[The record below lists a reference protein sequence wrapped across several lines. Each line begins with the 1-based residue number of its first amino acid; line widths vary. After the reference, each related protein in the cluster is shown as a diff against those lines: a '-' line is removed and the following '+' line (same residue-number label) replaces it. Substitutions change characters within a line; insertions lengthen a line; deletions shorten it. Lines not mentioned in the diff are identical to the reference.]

1 MEITSHT
8 KLLELLN
15 EYPALEE
22 QIINIAPPFKNLKN
36 PVLRRTVGQLATLA
50 QVAQI
55 GNIDVTELV
64 NTLRRAVGQAELRA
78 DAKTKISIPAKSEG
92 DPDWIAGEAQFVVS
106 GIELLRQGDIPLQR
120 VNELLGSLS
129 SDRFILLVTDF
140 EPTPMLDAMQKQ
152 NRRVFHKPHPEKPGQ
167 FLTFIR

>member
-8 KLLELLN
+8 KLLELLS

-22 QIINIAPPFKNLKN
+22 QIIGIAPPFKNLKN
-36 PVLRRTVGQLATLA
+36 PVLRRTVGQLATLG

-55 GNIDVTELV
+55 GNMDVTELV
-64 NTLRRAVGQAELRA
+64 NTLRRAVGQPELRA
-78 DAKTKISIPAKSEG
+78 DTESQISIPAKSAD
-92 DPDWIAGEAQFVVS
+92 DPDWINGEPQFIVN
-106 GIELLRQGDIPLQR
+106 GIELLRQGDVPLQR

-129 SDRFILLVTDF
+129 PDRYILLVTDF

-152 NRRVFHKPHPEKPGQ
+152 NRHTFHKPHPGAAGQ
-167 FLTFIR
+167 YLTFIR

>member
-22 QIINIAPPFKNLKN
+22 QIIDIAPPFKNLKN
-36 PVLRRTVGQLATLA
+36 PVLRRTVGQLATLG

-64 NTLRRAVGQAELRA
+64 NTLRRAVGQPELRA
-78 DAKTKISIPAKSEG
+78 DTDSPISIPAKSAD
-92 DPDWIAGEAQFVVS
+92 DPDWISGEPQFIVN
-106 GIELLRQGDIPLQR
+106 GIELLRQGDVPLQR
-120 VNELLGSLS
+120 VNELLASLS
-129 SDRFILLVTDF
+129 PDRFILLVTDF

-152 NRRVFHKPHPEKPGQ
+152 NRLTFHKPHPEAAGQ